1 MAGTVEHLAIALE
14 LMGRWRKDREIDVE
28 YNAVSTE
35 GKALQ
40 EIRLQHPAL
49 FLAGNVC
56 PDGIQARQHYQ
67 RSMKMHTHF
76 RDGIPDYEFGFPEN
90 LAVFHQRIHQ
100 FAETHLKTDSP
111 DRELYLGYLTHIL
124 ADEVFMLTIRPEFME
139 KIAVLG
145 LTDRDAETFEHFTFD
160 VNQIDF
166 RLAKEYP
173 GMETAYRILTGSQ
186 PYAIEGMV
194 TEEELTR
201 SREWILDF
209 FFDHAPLPEKPVYY
223 TYERALQFISSAV
236 DTIEAGIWEYLQ
248 TIQ

>member
-14 LMGRWRKDREIDVE
+14 LMERWKDKKETGVE
-28 YNAVSTE
+28 CEESVADGNVVQ
-35 GKALQ
+35 K
-40 EIRLQHPAL
+40 IRLRHPEL

-56 PDGIQARQHYQ
+56 PDGIQARHHYQ

-76 RDGIPDYEFGFPEN
+76 RDGIPDYAFGDTGN
-90 LAVFHQRIHQ
+90 LSLFHQRIHQ
-100 FAETHLKTDSP
+100 FANRHLSRASS

-124 ADEVFMLTIRPEFME
+124 ADEIFMLTVRPEFMK
-139 KIAVLG
+139 KISVLG

-166 RLAKEYP
+166 RLAREYP
-173 GMETAYRILTGSQ
+173 GMETAYGILKNSK
-186 PYAIEGMV
+186 PYSIDGMI

-209 FFDHAPLPEKPVYY
+209 FFHHAPEPQQPIYY
-223 TYERALQFISSAV
+223 TYERALQFIREAV
-236 DTIEAGIWEYLQ
+236 DIIEVRIREY
-248 TIQ
+248 I